1 MSEINDAIL
10 SPLSGV
16 LGHRSTQQPHRGL
29 NVPINLNIPP
39 PLINHPPS
47 IKPLS
52 EGLAGRVR
60 GMEVRRWR
68 AAFWSTFRLLRS
80 DAPLT
85 KTNWTREARWPW
97 ERPTTL
103 TSNRASPREVASDI
117 HTHQNT
123 FSMANRSHAY
133 WSLFHANYLRSHYNN
148 ETHSTP
154 VWSEGLEI
162 IVRAEVRTPTR
173 TTMNVFNYTY
183 TDYEQPQIGYGS
195 WRGTCWIIHSGM
207 QRDSPQLIM
216 IVCTRYFDM
225 YDVCLYKN
233 LTKGDR
239 LWVESSDLPIKGWI
253 GVYSCCVYV
262 GSETG
267 CDYRAEAVVYSI
279 FFHLRLTNHLSLPP
293 FLSLSVP
300 FNVLSSTPLLLSQ
313 QLSFNLLKSSENAYF
328 FLSFVRIW

>member
-52 EGLAGRVR
+52 KGLAGRVR

-68 AAFWSTFRLLRS
+68 AAFWSTFRLLCS
-80 DAPLT
+80 DASLT

-103 TSNRASPREVASDI
+103 TSNRASPREITSDI

-123 FSMANRSHAY
+123 FSMANRSHEY
-133 WSLFHANYLRSHYNN
+133 WSLFQANYLRSHYSNK
-148 ETHSTP
+148 THSTP

-162 IVRAEVRTPTR
+162 IVRADVCTPHAQQWMSSITHIQIMTFPRLGTALEVGHTGL
-173 TTMNVFNYTY
+173 FI
-183 TDYEQPQIGYGS
+183 QA
-195 WRGTCWIIHSGM
+195 C
-207 QRDSPQLIM
+207 RDSPKLIM
-216 IVCTRYFDM
+216 IVCTCTLIC
-225 YDVCLYKN
+225 VTCLYKN

-239 LWVESSDLPIKGWI
+239 LWLENIDLPIKGSI
-253 GVYSCCVYV
+253 EVYSCCVYV

-267 CDYRAEAVVYSI
+267 WDYRAEAVVYSI
-279 FFHLRLTNHLSLPP
+279 FFHLRLTNYLSRTP
-293 FLSLSVP
+293 FLFSA
-300 FNVLSSTPLLLSQ
+300 Q
-313 QLSFNLLKSSENAYF
+313 
-328 FLSFVRIW
+328 RII